1 MSSVNPWKLEI
12 KDSCLSISVRT
23 PNTRALVDP
32 ISSERFSSN
41 SLKTSLKN
49 FKNSDCMWNQFHGKN
64 YVKNRSY
71 IYTTY
76 LNFSL
81 IIEQFPSLVNLIS
94 WVIEERLSLD
104 LDWVLT
110 FWSSSMM
117 SWICLRTISSP
128 ISIYI
133 LESNINMIL
142 ILLFI
147 VLINKNTLQLV
158 SKIMLASKLLIKTHY
173 IAKS

>member
-1 MSSVNPWKLEI
+1 MNYILTSFSSSRWASRTFKIMSSVNPWKLEI

-133 LESNINMIL
+133 H
-142 ILLFI
+142 FR
-147 VLINKNTLQLV
+147 
-158 SKIMLASKLLIKTHY
+158 IKYKYDFDTVIY
-173 IAKS
+173 CFD